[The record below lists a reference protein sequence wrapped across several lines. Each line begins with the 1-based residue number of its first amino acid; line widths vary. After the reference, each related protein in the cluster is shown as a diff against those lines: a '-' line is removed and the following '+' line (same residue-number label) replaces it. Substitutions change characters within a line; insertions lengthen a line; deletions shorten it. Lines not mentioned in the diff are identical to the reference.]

1 MHFLAIYTKEALGQ
15 GLIAAACLF
24 LIIHGVSST
33 IGLTSEIF
41 MRRLGSKWTYF
52 IGLVGFAG
60 FMVTVAMSTTLTTVL
75 VIAPFMGY
83 GLALHWTGAQ
93 GFIMESSPADKRG
106 LTSGTAT
113 FAQVLAPAI
122 TATPLGFLA
131 EEFGF
136 ETMGWAALFLVVTAV
151 AVSAIGMQS
160 TSKSDQVKEA
170 HTCEDARAKQKS
182 PLRRTKISL
191 PTLVKPLFAFI
202 SVLMLV
208 KLISHITTQLS
219 DKTSPKTQQGQ
230 HLKHDVQDLQTPTD
244 KTQSL
249 QPLSIRSKPVLWVL
263 IIRGAGSAML
273 GVFVLLS
280 GLKLTQA
287 GGGLSSVGFFVSGTA
302 IGGALAQLLMGR
314 LSDYFGRRWL
324 LGFTM
329 LCGIGSSIV
338 FGATPNLYVLI
349 GASAFHGLFR
359 NASQTLLVAI
369 TGDMLR
375 GGDTSRI
382 SAFMTSAF
390 SFGMVVGML
399 IALSYEWDQN
409 LPFYLVS
416 AVTACALPGLWTIPS
431 KRSS

>member
-15 GLIAAACLF
+15 GLVAAACLF

-33 IGLTSEIF
+33 LGLTSEIF

-60 FMVTVAMSTTLTTVL
+60 FMVTMAMSTTLTTAL

-93 GFIMESSPADKRG
+93 GFIMESSPSDKRG

-136 ETMGWAALFLVVTAV
+136 ETMGWTALFLVVTAIS
-151 AVSAIGMQS
+151 VSAIGMQS
-160 TSKSDQVKEA
+160 TSKSDQMKRQP
-170 HTCEDARAKQKS
+170 TCEDRRAGQS
-182 PLRRTKISL
+182 SFLRRTKISV
-191 PTLVKPLFAFI
+191 PTLIKPLFAFI
-202 SVLMLV
+202 SILLLV
-208 KLISHITTQLS
+208 RLISHITTRSSNQV
-219 DKTSPKTQQGQ
+219 SPKTQQVQ
-230 HLKHDVQDLQTPTD
+230 HLNYDVQDLQPPTN

-249 QPLSIRSKPVLWVL
+249 QSLSIRSKAVLWVL

-280 GLKLTQA
+280 GLKLTHA

-302 IGGALAQLLMGR
+302 IGGALAQLLIGR

-329 LCGIGSSIV
+329 ICGIGSSIV

-359 NASQTLLVAI
+359 NASQTLLVAVA
-369 TGDMLR
+369 GDMLR
-375 GGDTSRI
+375 GADTSRI

-390 SFGMVVGML
+390 SLGMVIGML
-399 IALSYEWDQN
+399 IALSYELDQS

-431 KRSS
+431 KQAV